1 MAPLLVHKAVGTNTT
16 MPKKQNG
23 FGNPKSFAFKN
34 VNAKVY
40 KGKGPGAVGSYP
52 SNRQY
57 GTTVQRT
64 VIEQYNLDSDWTR
77 WRKGFEYYNQGAYL
91 QFQSLDTVLYQGTED
106 EVPVRFVG
114 QRFATKNADSNT
126 HYSIKREILENK
138 NLGLVTEVF
147 NNKDLYGDNYNRH
160 EIWAKVSVSDASVS
174 SPQLLR
180 RCIGE
185 RVTDGFTSANI
196 INVMTTDRHPSVYS
210 GKVLPANPA
219 RCNVT
224 IPLSSLGG
232 DAPHSMDGQVVYIN
246 DLIVE
251 RSLTD
256 NDTFTDSEY
265 YFGLTVDSVHGYSRI
280 TIRAD

>member
-23 FGNPKSFAFKN
+23 FGNPKSFACKN

-126 HYSIKREILENK
+126 HYSIKREILEKK
-138 NLGLVTEVF
+138 NIGLVTEVF
-147 NNKDLYGDNYNRH
+147 NNKDLYGDNYNRL
-160 EIWAKVSVSDASVS
+160 ESWAKVSVSDASVS
-174 SPQLLR
+174 LTQLLR
-180 RCIGE
+180 R
-185 RVTDGFTSANI
+185 
-196 INVMTTDRHPSVYS
+196 
-210 GKVLPANPA
+210 
-219 RCNVT
+219 
-224 IPLSSLGG
+224 
-232 DAPHSMDGQVVYIN
+232 
-246 DLIVE
+246 
-251 RSLTD
+251 
-256 NDTFTDSEY
+256 
-265 YFGLTVDSVHGYSRI
+265 
-280 TIRAD
+280 